1 MRYGRGIVGENITVE
16 LSTYIA
22 RRRIIERWNI
32 GSKILALEGL
42 PSTSSIF
49 VLKETAVIED
59 YLQLMVGLYAHTPK
73 RVPALFP
80 STTIGT
86 DLCLTAL
93 ALNGKYWAEMPLDTL
108 GQSYVLK
115 WPASQVTPSWPRFD

>member
-59 YLQLMVGLYAHTPK
+59 YLQLMVGLYAHTP
-73 RVPALFP
+73 
-80 STTIGT
+80 
-86 DLCLTAL
+86 
-93 ALNGKYWAEMPLDTL
+93 
-108 GQSYVLK
+108 
-115 WPASQVTPSWPRFD
+115 